1 MPPHKKKRLSSKRR
15 PLPPTASSA
24 AAVAASLRCLLARI
38 AVDFHSFGFFGS
50 ASCDDSR
57 PPDESSSCLVIDS
70 FQYSMN
76 NYCVRHIH
84 TSARRRIIGPRRRC
98 HLPRHEYFPRHY
110 HSGLA
115 KKRSSQSRRGDDG
128 AGGGDYYG
136 GNDDALPPPNVLI
149 PIAFVTSAASIY
161 AYRSCLDDVPYTNRR
176 RLLVTSAEF
185 EAKLGHEM
193 YDALL
198 EKHRGGILHESHGAS
213 VAVKRVGSRIASAAE
228 RCKREW
234 TAEANAN
241 SSDYDDD
248 VRGAGGGGESS
259 STPPPPPY
267 TYTVIRSPEANAFV
281 LPGNHVFVLTGL
293 FRYVRDEDDLASV
306 LGHEMAH
313 NLARHAGERVSE
325 SVFLAILR
333 RLSLFV
339 DPSGM
344 LLLAFVIP
352 AEALLWTLPH
362 SRMHEMEADRIG
374 MILAGEACYDPR
386 AAGRVFSRM
395 REDEER
401 ENGGKSCDDDLR
413 GGGGGSSRPPPPEW
427 ISTHPG
433 YETRL
438 SQFDRWMPD
447 ALERFELDGGDRCRS
462 IREEMK
468 RARRLAAEMR
478 DGREGSRKRND

>member
-1 MPPHKKKRLSSKRR
+1 
-15 PLPPTASSA
+15 
-24 AAVAASLRCLLARI
+24 
-38 AVDFHSFGFFGS
+38 
-50 ASCDDSR
+50 
-57 PPDESSSCLVIDS
+57 
-70 FQYSMN
+70 MN
-76 NYCVRHIH
+76 YYCVRHIH
-84 TSARRRIIGPRRRC
+84 TSARRQIIGPRRRC
-98 HLPRHEYFPRHY
+98 HLLRHDYCPRHY
-110 HSGLA
+110 HSSLA
-115 KKRSSQSRRGDDG
+115 KKRSPQSRRRDDG
-128 AGGGDYYG
+128 GGGDYYG
-136 GNDDALPPPNVLI
+136 GNEDALPPPNVLPMGFGI
-149 PIAFVTSAASIY
+149 PIACVTSAASIY

-176 RLLVTSAEF
+176 RLLVTSTEF
-185 EAKLGHEM
+185 EAKLGREQ

-198 EKHRGGILHESHGAS
+198 EEHRGGILHESHRAS
-213 VAVKRVGSRIASAAE
+213 VTVKRVGSRIASAAE

-234 TAEANAN
+234 TARANAN
-241 SSDYDDD
+241 SSEDDD
-248 VRGAGGGGESS
+248 VRGGGGESS
-259 STPPPPPY
+259 STPPPPPPPPIPPY
-267 TYTVIRSPEANAFV
+267 TYTVIRSPKANAFV

-313 NLARHAGERVSE
+313 NLARHAGERMSE

-374 MILAGEACYDPR
+374 MILAGEACYDPH

-395 REDEER
+395 REDEEH
-401 ENGGKSCDDDLR
+401 ENGGKNGDDDR
-413 GGGGGSSRPPPPEW
+413 RGGGGSSRPPPPEW

-438 SQFDRWMPD
+438 SQIDRWMPD